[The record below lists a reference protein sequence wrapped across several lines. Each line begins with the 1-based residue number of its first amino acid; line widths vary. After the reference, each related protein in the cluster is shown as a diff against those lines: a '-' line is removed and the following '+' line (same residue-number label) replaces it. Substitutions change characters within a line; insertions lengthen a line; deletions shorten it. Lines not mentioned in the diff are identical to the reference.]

1 MSARREDRAPA
12 LGAGAAERGPEG
24 QVKRWRAEF
33 PYHWDADDL
42 TSRRELLQFAVYTS
56 GALFSVT
63 ALLALLGL
71 VRRPPATA
79 ARPIARV
86 DAVAEGEAVYFRY
99 PDPDD
104 EAVLLRLPGDR
115 FVAYSQKCTH
125 LSCAVYYQADRQHLY
140 CPCHDGVFN
149 AATGDPEAGPPQ
161 RRLPRIMLRR
171 EGDTLY
177 ATGVE
182 P

>member
-1 MSARREDRAPA
+1 MSGERFERAPTIGTVA
-12 LGAGAAERGPEG
+12 DERGPEG

-42 TSRRELLQFAVYTS
+42 VSRRQLLQFAVYTS

-71 VRRPPATA
+71 VTRPRATA

-86 DAVAEGEAVYFRY
+86 GEIAEGAALYFRY

-125 LSCAVYYQADRQHLY
+125 LSCAVYYQGHEDRLF
-140 CPCHDGVFN
+140 CPCHDGVFDPL
-149 AATGDPEAGPPQ
+149 TGDPVAGPPQ
-161 RRLPRIMLRR
+161 RRLPRILLRR
-171 EGDTLY
+171 EGETLY

>member
-1 MSARREDRAPA
+1 MSAQRDDRAPA
-12 LGAGAAERGPEG
+12 LGINSAESTTAASTG
-24 QVKRWRAEF
+24 RWRAEF

-71 VRRPPATA
+71 VRKPRTTA
-79 ARPIARV
+79 AQPVARAADV
-86 DAVAEGEAVYFRY
+86 AVGEALYFRY

-104 EAVLLRLPGDR
+104 EAVLLRLPDDR

-125 LSCAVYYQADRQHLY
+125 LSCAVYYQADQQRLY
-140 CPCHDGVFN
+140 CPCHDGVFDP
-149 AATGDPEAGPPQ
+149 ATGDPLAGPPE
-161 RRLPRIMLRR
+161 RRLPRIALRR
-171 EGDTLY
+171 DGDTLY
-177 ATGVE
+177 AIGVE

>member
-1 MSARREDRAPA
+1 MSEQRDGRALVGGAVAAPRGAEDQA
-12 LGAGAAERGPEG
+12 
-24 QVKRWRAEF
+24 KRWRAEF

-42 TSRRELLQFAVYTS
+42 VSRRELLQFAVYTS

-71 VRRPPATA
+71 IRRPPPEE

-86 DAVAEGEAVYFRY
+86 GDVAEGQAVYFRY

-104 EAVLLRLPGDR
+104 EAVLLRLSGER

-125 LSCAVYYQADRQHLY
+125 LSCAVYYQADHQRLF

-149 AATGDPEAGPPQ
+149 LFTGDPEAGPPQ
-161 RRLPRIMLRR
+161 RRLPRITLRR
-171 EGDTLY
+171 DGDLLY

-182 P
+182 A

>member
-1 MSARREDRAPA
+1 MSGNQERRALAAGTAPDQ
-12 LGAGAAERGPEG
+12 RGLEG
-24 QVKRWRAEF
+24 QAKRWRAEF

-42 TSRRELLQFAVYTS
+42 VSRRELLQFAVYTS

-71 VRRPPATA
+71 VWKSPARPT
-79 ARPIARV
+79 RPIARV
-86 DAVAEGEAVYFRY
+86 ADVVEGEAVYFRY

-104 EAVLLRLPGDR
+104 EAVLLRLPGDQ

-125 LSCAVYYQADRQHLY
+125 LSCSVYYQADHDRLF
-140 CPCHDGVFN
+140 CPCHDGVFSPL
-149 AATGDPEAGPPQ
+149 TGDPEAGPPQ
-161 RRLPRIMLRR
+161 RRLPRIVLRQD
-171 EGDTLY
+171 GDTLY

-182 P
+182 A